1 MVDTI
6 GKMDHLARVI
16 VGNIKEKNTIMVA
29 YDT

>member
-16 VGNIKEKNTIMVA
+16 VGNIKEKKYNYGCV
-29 YDT
+29 